1 LFSKDNIFG
10 ESTAKKFGIGDIVC
24 WPALDKSDSYNKTKK
39 LGIISKIE
47 THRRSE
53 RPVIIA
59 KVIDFETSREIEILI
74 VSLTLIT
81 KADKQIQN

>member
-1 LFSKDNIFG
+1 MFSKDTIFG
-10 ESTAKKFGIGDIVC
+10 ESIAKKFAIGDIVS
-24 WPALDKSDSYNKTKK
+24 WTALDKSDSYNKTKK

-47 THRRSE
+47 TYTRSE

-59 KVIDFETSREIEILI
+59 KVIDFDTSREVDVLI

-81 KADKQIQN
+81 KADKEIQN